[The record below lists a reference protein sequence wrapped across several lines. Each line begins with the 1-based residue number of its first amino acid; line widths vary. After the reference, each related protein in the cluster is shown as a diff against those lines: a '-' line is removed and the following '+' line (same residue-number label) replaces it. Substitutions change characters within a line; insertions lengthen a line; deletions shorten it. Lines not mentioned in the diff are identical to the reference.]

1 MKKYAKKGIIF
12 SLAGVGLLLCGITTA
27 HEKKIQPILTTNK
40 IKYAEDV
47 SSVTSSSTSDGTTY
61 TDETGKTYVLYT
73 DENGNGVP
81 DALENLIAN
90 STLDQTWK
98 DIFQVVLSAS
108 SAIVTL
114 FYLFW
119 KVRQMIKRN
128 GEEAKSA
135 TDLANKTNKSLSEAN
150 KAIENTGKD
159 VSSLVAIVNNLTSK
173 IDELSKA
180 NEELS
185 KTNTELTK
193 GYSSVSTRL
202 DVLAQN
208 DLLMSST
215 AENVKNGNAAKVANN
230 VKGVLEYGK
239 YKDQSKGE

>member
-1 MKKYAKKGIIF
+1 M
-12 SLAGVGLLLCGITTA
+12 
-27 HEKKIQPILTTNK
+27 
-40 IKYAEDV
+40 
-47 SSVTSSSTSDGTTY
+47 
-61 TDETGKTYVLYT
+61 
-73 DENGNGVP
+73 
-81 DALENLIAN
+81 
-90 STLDQTWK
+90 
-98 DIFQVVLSAS
+98 
-108 SAIVTL
+108 
-114 FYLFW
+114 
-119 KVRQMIKRN
+119 
-128 GEEAKSA
+128 
-135 TDLANKTNKSLSEAN
+135 
-150 KAIENTGKD
+150 
-159 VSSLVAIVNNLTSK
+159 NNLTSK